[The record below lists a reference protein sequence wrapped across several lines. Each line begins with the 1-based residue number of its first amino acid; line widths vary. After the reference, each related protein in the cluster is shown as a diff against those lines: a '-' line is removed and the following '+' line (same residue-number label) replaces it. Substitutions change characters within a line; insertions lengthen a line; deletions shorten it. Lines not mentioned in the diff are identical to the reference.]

1 MAVHNSVVTI
11 TTGAGQVLFDPK
23 ASGSAAVPLKILL
36 TPDSGNAGVVYLGES
51 TVTADAAATG
61 GTPIPSSGL
70 AIDLMPNEVLYA
82 SADTAAQKVRVLVV
96 GA

>member
-23 ASGSAAVPLKILL
+23 TSGSSAVPCKVLL
-36 TPDSGNAGVVYLGES
+36 TPDTANTGKVYLGES
-51 TVTADAAATG
+51 TVTADATATG
-61 GTPIPSSGL
+61 GTPIPSTGI
-70 AIDLMPNEVLYA
+70 AVDIMPNEVLYA
-82 SADTAAQKVRVLVV
+82 SADAVGQKVRILVL